1 MRRSPDSVLSRSIA
15 AIVGGY
21 AVSNLVAIAFAT
33 ALPMVQAEA
42 VMTSMMLS
50 FLFYALAAIWAFS
63 AKTAMLGWAGMI
75 VTGLIALLIWGAY
88 SLAESLV

>member
-21 AVSNLVAIAFAT
+21 ALSNLVAIAFVA
-33 ALPMVQAEA
+33 ALPMLQVEA

-63 AKTAMLGWAGMI
+63 AKTAMLSWLGMI
-75 VTGLIALLIWGAY
+75 VTGLIALLVWGMS
-88 SLAESLV
+88 SLTEGLV